1 MDFFRVFIPAGFR
14 AAGNVQQDGFRLK
27 CYGDIFGGQPPGEGK
42 RALHGV
48 QQRLVEC
55 RAAALSRV
63 KKDKIGVAP
72 VREADGFF

>member
-1 MDFFRVFIPAGFR
+1 MPNQVDALPNKQPAIRVIAMPPDT
-14 AAGNVQQDGFRLK
+14 NQ
-27 CYGDIFGGQPPGEGK
+27 YGDIFGGQPPGEGK

-48 QQRLVEC
+48 QQRPVER

-72 VREADGFF
+72 VRKADGFF